1 MPPRSTPTKPRP
13 SASEDE
19 VRLDRLR
26 QRRRRYPLWRLVWAN
41 LRDDLRLLKR
51 AWFSLSALLL
61 VLSSGTLYLYWA
73 YFPQHC
79 QTDGSDCGVDLAQ
92 ALYETL
98 QLLIF
103 QSGLAFPP
111 DLVGRLLF
119 FAIPLLG
126 LFFLLQ
132 SAIDLSRLIFDK
144 SANPEIWQIALA
156 RTFSN
161 HVIIAG
167 LGRVGYRTALQLLDA
182 GYEVVVIEADWASE
196 FVATLLQ
203 LKVPVVRGDA
213 RDPQILRQAGATRA
227 RGLIAAINDDLRNIE
242 IVLTA
247 RRIAPDLQTVLRIYN
262 RELDANLERSF
273 GPNTAFCISMLSAP
287 TFAAAA
293 LSREIVQ
300 VLNLPEGLLGISE
313 LTVAPESSLS
323 GFVRSIE
330 EQYGVRVLRHRD
342 PHGRERR
349 PGFMQQFAAGDVVL
363 MIGRLENLERARLA
377 NVPQSKTG
385 FLRPLVH
392 QATGPTL
399 NGVIVCGMGQV
410 GLQVIRL
417 LLANAPHAEIVAI
430 CTPDTPAR
438 IVAEISQLGV
448 RVVKGDARLP
458 HVLAEAGLERAYALA
473 SLYSNDLLNVQVGMA
488 ARSQRP
494 DLHLVLRVF
503 SDVLAERLAV
513 LFGINT
519 AYSTSALAAPALAA
533 AAIRYDVGYA
543 FDVGERILATRVLH
557 VADGDALL
565 GQRVADLR
573 EARGQ
578 LVICLRRSGSS
589 FVPPGLEERLQP
601 GDEVVVVGD
610 IRRN

>member
-1 MPPRSTPTKPRP
+1 MPKPRP

-51 AWFSLSALLL
+51 AWFPLSALLL
-61 VLSSGTLYLYWA
+61 VLIGGTIYLYWY

-79 QTDGSDCGVDLAQ
+79 QMDGSDCGVDLAQ

-167 LGRVGYRTALQLLDA
+167 LGRVGYRSALQLLDA
-182 GYEVVVIEADWASE
+182 GYEVVVIEGDWTSE

-203 LKVPVVRGDA
+203 LKVPVVCGDA
-213 RDPQILRQAGATRA
+213 RNPQILRQAGATRA
-227 RGLIAAINDDLRNIE
+227 RGLIATINDDLRNIE
-242 IVLTA
+242 IVLTV

-287 TFAAAA
+287 TFAAAT

-313 LTVAPESSLS
+313 LTVASESSLC

-342 PHGRERR
+342 PYGRERR
-349 PGFMQQFAAGDVVL
+349 PGFMQQLDAGDVVL
-363 MIGRLENLERARLA
+363 ILGRLENLERIRLA
-377 NVPQSKTG
+377 NTPQSKIG
-385 FLRPLVH
+385 FLRPLEP
-392 QATGPTL
+392 QPCRPTL
-399 NGVIVCGMGQV
+399 NSVIVCGMGQV

-430 CTPDTPAR
+430 CTPETPAR

-448 RVVKGDARLP
+448 RVIKGDARQP

-473 SLYSNDLLNVQVGMA
+473 SLYSNDLLNIQVGMA
-488 ARSQRP
+488 ARNQRP

-543 FDVGERILATRVLH
+543 FDVGERLFATRVVH
-557 VADGDALL
+557 VDTGDALI

-573 EARGQ
+573 EARGE
-578 LVICLRRSGSS
+578 LAICLRRGGSS
-589 FVPPGLEERLQP
+589 FVPPGLDERIQL
-601 GDEVVVVGD
+601 GDEIVVVGD

>member
-1 MPPRSTPTKPRP
+1 MPPRPAPTKPRP
-13 SASEDE
+13 ATSEDE
-19 VRLDRLR
+19 VRLERLR
-26 QRRRRYPLWRLVWAN
+26 GRRRRYSFWRLLWAN
-41 LRDDLRLLKR
+41 LRDDGRLLKR
-51 AWFSLSALLL
+51 AWFPLTALLL
-61 VLSSGTLYLYWA
+61 VLSSGTLYLYWR

-79 QTDGSDCGVDLAQ
+79 QADGSDCGIDLAQ

-111 DLVGRLLF
+111 DAVGRLLF
-119 FAIPLLG
+119 FGIPLLG

-161 HVIIAG
+161 HIIIAG
-167 LGRVGYRTALQLLDA
+167 LGRVGYRTALQLLDS
-182 GYEVVVIEADWASE
+182 GYEVVVIEANWASE

-203 LKVPVVRGDA
+203 LKVPVVLGDA

-227 RGLIAAINDDLRNIE
+227 RGLIAAINDDLLNIE

-247 RRIAPDLQTVLRIYN
+247 RRIAPALQTVLRIYN
-262 RELDANLERSF
+262 RELDANLERTF

-300 VLNLPEGLLGISE
+300 VINLPEGLLGISE
-313 LTVAPESSLS
+313 LTVAPESSFS

-330 EQYGVRVLRHRD
+330 EQYGVRILRHRD
-342 PHGRERR
+342 QQGRERR
-349 PGFMQQFAAGDVVL
+349 AGFMQQLAAGDVVL
-363 MIGRLENLERARLA
+363 MIGRLENLERVRLE
-377 NVPQSKTG
+377 NIPQSKTG
-385 FLRPLVH
+385 FLRPL
-392 QATGPTL
+392 ATRPTGPTL
-399 NGVIVCGMGQV
+399 NSVIVCGMGQV
-410 GLQVIRL
+410 GLHVIRL

-430 CTPDTPAR
+430 CTPETPAR
-438 IVAEISQLGV
+438 IMTEMKQLGV
-448 RVVKGDARLP
+448 RVIKGDARQP
-458 HVLAEAGLERAYALA
+458 QVLAEAGLEHAYALA

-488 ARSQRP
+488 ARTQRP

-543 FDVGERILATRVLH
+543 FDVGERIFATRVFQ

-578 LVICLRRSGSS
+578 LVICLRRGGASLL
-589 FVPPGLEERLQP
+589 PPSLDECIQL